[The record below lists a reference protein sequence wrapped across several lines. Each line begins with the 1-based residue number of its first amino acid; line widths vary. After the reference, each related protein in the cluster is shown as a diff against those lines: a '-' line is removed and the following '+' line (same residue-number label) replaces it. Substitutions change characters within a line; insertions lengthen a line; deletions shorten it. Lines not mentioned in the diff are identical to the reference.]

1 MATLQEG
8 VATNGEPWKGQMER
22 TISMDI
28 REEGKDL
35 KEAAE
40 QTLNVILDLTLDGTI
55 RWASPTWQTVVGTP
69 LDSVLGKPIS
79 DLLFGDKLVFE
90 EAVKAMQKDD
100 STSRIVRF
108 QVEMGPDSLL
118 KSNDSQDAEDDPA
131 DGEIAITILEL
142 EAQGI
147 MVYDMPSGGVS
158 HVSGYSYIC

>member
-8 VATNGEPWKGQMER
+8 VATEQEPWRGQMER

-40 QTLNVILDLTLDGTI
+40 QTLNVILDLTMDGTI
-55 RWASPTWQTVVGTP
+55 RWASQTWQTVIGTP
-69 LDSVLGKPIS
+69 LDSVLGKSIG
-79 DLLFGDKLVFE
+79 DLLFGNKLVFE
-90 EAVKAMQKDD
+90 EAVKAMQQDD

-118 KSNDSQDAEDDPA
+118 KPDEESQEAEDNS
-131 DGEIAITILEL
+131 GEREIAITILEL

-147 MVYDMPSGGVS
+147 MVYDRSSGGLS
-158 HVSGYSYIC
+158 HVSD